1 MGGHVACGM
10 PGMFEWD
17 VGSSSHFSVK
27 KPGEEGERESERE
40 GSVILFAEDMKE
52 EAGGCVVWGRVLILL
67 VRSAL
72 CVLCNLDL

>member
-27 KPGEEGERESERE
+27 KPGEEGERERERE

-52 EAGGCVVWGRVLILL
+52 EAGGCAVGVGACSNSTSSLC
-67 VRSAL
+67 AL
-72 CVLCNLDL
+72 